1 MTEKSIN
8 LDSLTDR
15 TVYVRS
21 VLASELPDDVKS
33 QIGDVDVLYAVHSA
47 AGERLALVKERG
59 LAFVLAR
66 QNDLSPVTVH

>member
-1 MTEKSIN
+1 MTEQVFN

-21 VLASELPDDVKS
+21 VLAKDLPEEVKS
-33 QIGDVDVLYAVHSA
+33 QVGDTKVLYAVHTA

-59 LAFVLAR
+59 LAFILAR